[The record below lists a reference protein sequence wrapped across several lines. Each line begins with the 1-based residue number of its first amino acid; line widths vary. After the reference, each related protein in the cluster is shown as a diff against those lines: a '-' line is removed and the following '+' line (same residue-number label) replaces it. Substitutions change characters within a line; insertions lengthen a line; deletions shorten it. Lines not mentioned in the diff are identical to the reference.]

1 MNKTEAIDKMI
12 ETIYNNNSDLI
23 MTEIDVKK
31 LNEFFKSSLVFE
43 EEFDKFF
50 EENISDLDGISKLK
64 SGKYEMEKQAEI
76 ARLDENISR
85 IRNIASNRQGVRQ

>member
-31 LNEFFKSSLVFE
+31 LNEFFKSSLVFIQPV
-43 EEFDKFF
+43 
-50 EENISDLDGISKLK
+50 NPHIIITSVIIV
-64 SGKYEMEKQAEI
+64 A
-76 ARLDENISR
+76 
-85 IRNIASNRQGVRQ
+85 